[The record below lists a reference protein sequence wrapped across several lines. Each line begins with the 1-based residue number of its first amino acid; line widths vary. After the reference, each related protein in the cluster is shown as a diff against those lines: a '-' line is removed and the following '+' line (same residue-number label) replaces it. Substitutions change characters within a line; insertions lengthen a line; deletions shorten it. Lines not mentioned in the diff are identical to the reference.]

1 MGKIFGMLL
10 IVAGIWVGLEVFQK
24 GPGGA
29 FDGAFASVLGAEPQA
44 ADEPATTQDRAGSSV
59 DRAHR
64 DTEQRWDRML
74 GE

>member
-10 IVAGIWVGLEVFQK
+10 IVGGIWVGLELYMN
-24 GPGGA
+24 GPSGA
-29 FDGAFASVLGAEPQA
+29 FGGSMASILGGDSAHAEQSDPTP
-44 ADEPATTQDRAGSSV
+44 ERAGGSV

-64 DTEQRWDRML
+64 DSEQRFDRML